1 MSLQN
6 STQDAAPEDIVDVYA
21 DSGNNKSLR
30 VSPGKRTP
38 TKDIVT
44 DDDIQ
49 QTPDE
54 IYQQK
59 TSVAARDLRN
69 FIFSGGFLQE
79 KGSPTANICDRMY
92 NKLYHIDKFSIEDF
106 FVRIERCRREGVIL
120 HWQERQYSAD
130 YSRSGIMLDFDYFQ
144 PTKAVQILQRHFD
157 AMIRAITRI
166 LAAAIDFTAEATD
179 GIFQF
184 HAFVIRKPDVVLVE
198 GPKTKEYKDGWH
210 ILIPE
215 IQCIKG
221 LKQYLIGQLRNEELL
236 KRVFRGAESTQ
247 AYVDSVDMGS
257 IRNPIYYYGSSKQG
271 RPAYVLT
278 NAYEISIDLIDVDGE
293 GAPTIDCRQ
302 LPVEDLLKG
311 TVKTERGNFNIN
323 LTYELSLCTALE
335 TVGGA
340 RTWLRKRGFDYKI
353 SLETTVQL
361 LVERQD
367 KGIRTE
373 ELEETSNDVNILTA
387 CDARARYVRGL
398 LDILDISYAT
408 SYEKWF
414 KVICAIAHTSHQ
426 YAALAKS
433 FSQRRPESYTASEF
447 ERVWSEATRATT
459 HSAPVTLRSIIHWA
473 QESSPERFR
482 ELRKNNYVDR
492 LTQYVYAYEGVIEHA
507 KFADIVYDLACE
519 KFVVDQC
526 VNPLTGKWQ
535 YTWFEFIMAGQAM
548 KYGEIWKWRMDV
560 LKPDNIH
567 LLITGPLERI
577 AQDVCNHLREIRDSC
592 GDEAKSKFLTQT
604 LKAFKRSITKLS
616 NDGFQNSIVS
626 QAQYRFQRSNR
637 GFATELDS
645 YEDIIGTGNGVL
657 RLGPEPR
664 LIRGFHEYKISKYTS
679 VDYVAYDPNDPI
691 MRQLEAAIA
700 DIFVERD
707 VREFMLMYFSTGL
720 DNGKSANL
728 FVELFGDGADG
739 KSFLLAMQRNTLG
752 TQYCLPAKPA
762 LLTSPSEK
770 AGQTNSSLFL
780 LKGMR
785 FFTCEEFNA
794 GDSYNEAALKSITDG
809 VVTCRGVYRAN
820 EESFELKCN
829 GIAAT
834 NHDLNIQSQDHGFWR
849 RYYKY
854 YTKNKFVANPDPNNP
869 FEKKVDLRYRN
880 LYVFDPQWQQ
890 RWLSLLVYWNT
901 ILRTK
906 YANDVNNIP
915 VPTIVR
921 ETAKYRIR
929 KDILDRYIVQF
940 YVASSSAEPTAL
952 ETVASRYREWY
963 CKNVRPNTLGVD
975 HYCSSMEK
983 SRLKKFI
990 TPNNQGIK
998 MLYGHRMLA
1007 APDEPLGEG
1016 ECKLIAPDIVA
1027 AQTETVDA
1035 RKFAEMSRRDA
1046 MATAAAMSGSSMSN
1060 DHNEPNNPNDPNDPT
1075 DIFDSKLPD
1084 VIQKKADV
1092 RSAPSQ
1098 DDTLAQLLGVNILD
1112 AE

>member
-1 MSLQN
+1 MSSIN
-6 STQDAAPEDIVDVYA
+6 SAESTPNDIVDVYA
-21 DSGNNKSLR
+21 DAVAQTAKSSR
-30 VSPGKRTP
+30 ASPGKRTP

-44 DDDIQ
+44 DDDII

-69 FIFSGGFLQE
+69 FIHGGGFLQE

-92 NKLYHIDKFSIEDF
+92 NRIYHIDRFSIEDF
-106 FVRIERCRREGVIL
+106 FVRLERCRHEGVIL
-120 HWQERQYSAD
+120 HWQERQYAAD

-144 PTKAVQILQRHFD
+144 PTKTVQILQRHFD
-157 AMIRAITRI
+157 AMIRAVTKI
-166 LAAAIDFTAEATD
+166 LAGAIDFTAVAD
-179 GIFQF
+179 NGIFQF
-184 HAFVIRKPDVVLVE
+184 NAFVIRKPDIVLVE

-247 AYVDSVDMGS
+247 AYVDAVDMGS
-257 IRNPIYYYGSSKQG
+257 IRNPIYFYGSSKQG

-278 NAYEISIDLIDVDGE
+278 NAYEISIDSFDVDGE
-293 GAPTIDCRQ
+293 GAPIIDCRQ
-302 LPVEDLLKG
+302 IPVEDLLKG
-311 TVKTERGNFNIN
+311 VVKTERGTFNIN

-335 TVGGA
+335 TIGGS

-367 KGIRTE
+367 KSISME

-387 CDARARYVRGL
+387 CDPRARYVRGL

-426 YAALAKS
+426 YAVLAKS
-433 FSQRRPESYTASEF
+433 FSQRRPESYTSAEF
-447 ERVWSEATRATT
+447 ERVWAEATRATT

-577 AQDVCNHLREIRDSC
+577 AQDVCNHLREIRDQA
-592 GDEAKSKFLTQT
+592 DEAKAKFLTLT

-645 YEDIIGTGNGVL
+645 YEDVIGTGNGVL
-657 RLGPEPR
+657 RLGAEPR

-679 VDYVAYDPNDPI
+679 VDYVPYDPADPI
-691 MRQLEAAIA
+691 MQQLEAAVA

-707 VREFMLMYFSTGL
+707 VLEFMLMYFSTGL

-752 TQYCLPAKPA
+752 TQYCLSAKPA

-869 FEKKVDLRYRN
+869 FEKKVDLKYRN
-880 LYVFDPQWQQ
+880 LYVFDPHWQQ
-890 RWLSLLVYWNT
+890 RWLSLLVHWNT
-901 ILRTK
+901 VLRVK
-906 YANDVNNIP
+906 YSNDVNNIP
-915 VPTIVR
+915 VPTIAR

-940 YVASSSAEPTAL
+940 YVSSSSAEPTAL

-975 HYCSSMEK
+975 HYCSAMEK

-1007 APDEPLGEG
+1007 ATDEPLGEG
-1016 ECKLIAPDIVA
+1016 ECKLIASEIVA
-1027 AQTETVDA
+1027 AQSEPIDT

-1046 MATAAAMSGSSMSN
+1046 MATAAAMGAGGSSGGSSGSNTSS
-1060 DHNEPNNPNDPNDPT
+1060 EDP
-1075 DIFDSKLPD
+1075 FGSKLPD
-1084 VIQKKADV
+1084 VIQKKADI
-1092 RSAPSQ
+1092 RTGPSQ
-1098 DDTLAQLLGVNILD
+1098 DDVLAQLLGTTILD